1 MMTPRLKCIV
11 LTLFSLMMFSSCSS
25 SSGGAGEKDLS
36 IDVPADRV
44 EVDVLDLND
53 SASVEVVD
61 LVVDTEDEVSL
72 LDGISDEGLMG
83 DLEDG
88 VDVAEDLLMD
98 SEVDA
103 DVDVKPACVPPMPT
117 CTVTCS
123 SDEECTILGNPTMGI
138 YDEDNWSCVDGA
150 CRWTGCHDNAEC
162 AAEPSLE
169 GKEYRCIESNCGMR
183 LCLTKCAEVVDC
195 LPSTYA
201 GTAFDDNNYACEG
214 GLCRYLGCMS
224 DEECTD
230 SYKVA
235 GEPRTWECVEGN
247 EGVGV
252 CMASCFSPIDCVPAG
267 SNEILD
273 SNNWA
278 CQESHCVYKGCQ
290 STDECEKVYQYSP
303 QDWVCS
309 DSYWAL

>member
-1 MMTPRLKCIV
+1 MMIRFTQYAALLALV
-11 LTLFSLMMFSSCSS
+11 AFVVSSCSA
-25 SSGGAGEKDLS
+25 SSGGKEGTDLLA
-36 IDVPADRV
+36 DAPADNT
-44 EVDVLDLND
+44 EIDLLDVHDSTTLD
-53 SASVEVVD
+53 VGD
-61 LVVDTEDEVSL
+61 LGSDVEDELHL
-72 LDGISDEGLMG
+72 LDVMLDEGVDG

-88 VDVAEDLLMD
+88 IDVEEELSTDTG
-98 SEVDA
+98 
-103 DVDVKPACVPPMPT
+103 PACVPPMPT

-123 SDEECTILGNPTMGI
+123 NDEECTVLGNPTMGI
-138 YDEDNWSCVDGA
+138 YDEDNWACVDGS
-150 CRWTGCHDNAEC
+150 CRWTGCHDKAEC
-162 AAEPSLE
+162 AVEPSLE

-201 GTAFDDNNYACEG
+201 GTAFDNDNYACEG
-214 GLCRYLGCMS
+214 GICRYLGCMS

-235 GEPRTWECVEGN
+235 GEPRTFECVEGN

-267 SNEILD
+267 SNAIVD

-278 CQESHCVYKGCQ
+278 CQEFHCVYKGCQ
-290 STDECEKVYQYSP
+290 STAECEDVYQYSP